1 MPHEFTKEG
10 IIQLDSVHVI
20 FDTCYVWFY
29 STNTISSFFIFKTFI
44 TFVLF
49 YKIKCDDT
57 QTGCTTYDFRKV
69 YIMCLYTQR
78 ETIVESQIL
87 FEHE

>member
-1 MPHEFTKEG
+1 MSFL
-10 IIQLDSVHVI
+10 ILVINDSIALTPLVV
-20 FDTCYVWFY
+20 
-29 STNTISSFFIFKTFI
+29 FFIFKTFI

-57 QTGCTTYDFRKV
+57 QIGCTTYDFRKV

-78 ETIVESQIL
+78 ETIVASQIL